1 MKRISAREYAEIVQK
16 HEKTVQRMCRAGKL
30 KARRVGRSW
39 EIDVAASE
47 RLLSLKFG
55 NSLEREMTKKGM

>member
-1 MKRISAREYAEIVQK
+1 MRLSAREYAQQVGK
-16 HEKTVQRMCRAGKL
+16 HAKTIQRMCRRGAL

-55 NSLEREMTKKGM
+55 NSLEREMTKKNL